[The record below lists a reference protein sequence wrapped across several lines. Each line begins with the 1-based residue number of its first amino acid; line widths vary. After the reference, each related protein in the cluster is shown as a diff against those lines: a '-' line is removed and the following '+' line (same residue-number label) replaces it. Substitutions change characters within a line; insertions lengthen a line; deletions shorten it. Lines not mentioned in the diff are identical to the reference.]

1 MPSIDFKKQLI
12 PHAIA
17 ALIFLAVA
25 VLFFAPVV
33 LENKGLSQHD
43 ILQWEGAAKEIIDYR
58 EKTGEEALWTNSMF
72 GGMPAYLISTVF
84 SGDLVVY
91 VQKALSLWLPS
102 PVYLVFL
109 CFVGYY
115 IMMIAFRVR
124 PWLAIPAALAF
135 GLTGFVIIAIGAG
148 HNIKIAAVAFMP
160 LVMAGIHLAYTRNR
174 LWGFILTSLGL
185 ALELRVNHL
194 QITYYL
200 LLIAL
205 IYGLSRLVIAIME
218 KEQVNF
224 AKTTGILIV
233 AALLAVGANIGRL
246 WTVYEYG
253 PNSIRGKSELTSTEE
268 EKPSGLDKDYAFQY
282 SNGIAEPIFLFIP
295 NFFGGASQQDLGS
308 NSNLEKALQKNG
320 MDRRQIK
327 SQVENAPA
335 YWGDQPLTA
344 PYYGGAVVVFLF
356 VLGLFVLDKKVKYW
370 ILGAFVL
377 GIVLSW
383 GSNFSSVNYF
393 LFDYLPGYNKFR
405 SVTFAIVIT
414 VFAMILGG
422 FLGLEKIINDGW
434 SNQLQKKFLMAVGIT
449 GGFAL
454 LTALLAGMG
463 GFAGPI
469 DQRLAG
475 FPDWYLPALRADRL
489 SLMRMD
495 ALRSLF
501 YVLASAAI
509 LWLYFK
515 GKVKLNIALIVVGA
529 LVFLDM
535 FLVDKRF
542 IDADSFKRNPHKTNF
557 TANAADQQIL
567 KDKNISYRVYNLMGA
582 FNDARTSYFH
592 QSIGGYHGAKMRRY
606 QDLIEFG
613 ITPETS
619 TLISGLQS
627 GNPDFR
633 QSNVINMLNTKYFI
647 AGDQANAV
655 IANPEANGNAWYV
668 NEIRKVAGADEEMKV
683 LNEINTKSTAVVDTT
698 LFKTTKSKYSGAN
711 IIQLIEQKPNY
722 LKYETNCFED
732 GFAVFSEVYYP
743 TGWIAKID
751 DTEVDILRVNYI
763 LRGLEVGKGNHVI
776 EFEFKP
782 DSYYIG
788 NKIMLFFNV
797 VILLV
802 FVGGVYLSV
811 KKS

>member
-17 ALIFLAVA
+17 ALVFLAVA

-185 ALELRVNHL
+185 AMELRVNHL

-205 IYGLSRLVIAIME
+205 ISGLSRLVIAIME

-253 PNSIRGKSELTSTEE
+253 PNSIRGKSELTSTEDA
-268 EKPSGLDKDYAFQY
+268 KPSGLDKDYAFQY

-320 MDRRQIK
+320 MDRRQVK

-335 YWGDQPLTA
+335 YWGSQPLTA

-383 GSNFSSVNYF
+383 GSNFSAVNYF

-422 FLGLEKIINDGW
+422 FLGLEKMINDGW

-454 LTALLAGMG
+454 LTVLLAGMG
-463 GFAGPI
+463 SFAGPI

-475 FPDWYLPALRADRL
+475 FPDWYLPALKADRL

-515 GKVKLNIALIVVGA
+515 EKVKLNIALVVVGA

-542 IDADSFKRNPHKTNF
+542 IDSDSFKRNPHKTNF

-619 TLISGLQS
+619 TLISGLQNGS
-627 GNPDFR
+627 PDFR

-668 NEIRKVAGADEEMKV
+668 SEIRKVAGADDEIKV
-683 LNEINTKSTAVVDTT
+683 LNEINTKTAAVVDTT
-698 LFKTTKSKYSGAN
+698 LFKTSKSKYSAAN

-751 DTEVDILRVNYI
+751 DVEVDILRVNYI
-763 LRGLEVGKGNHVI
+763 LRGMEVAKGNHVI

-782 DSYYIG
+782 NSYYIG

>member
-1 MPSIDFKKQLI
+1 
-12 PHAIA
+12 
-17 ALIFLAVA
+17 
-25 VLFFAPVV
+25 
-33 LENKGLSQHD
+33 
-43 ILQWEGAAKEIIDYR
+43 
-58 EKTGEEALWTNSMF
+58 MF

-185 ALELRVNHL
+185 AMELRVNHL

-253 PNSIRGKSELTSTEE
+253 PNSIRGKSELTSTEDA
-268 EKPSGLDKDYAFQY
+268 KPSGLDKDYAFQY

-320 MDRRQIK
+320 MDRRQVK

-335 YWGDQPLTA
+335 YWGSQPLTA

-383 GSNFSSVNYF
+383 GSNFSAVNYF

-422 FLGLEKIINDGW
+422 FLGLEKMINDGW

-454 LTALLAGMG
+454 LTVLLAGMG
-463 GFAGPI
+463 SFAGPI

-475 FPDWYLPALRADRL
+475 FPDWYLPALKADRL

-515 GKVKLNIALIVVGA
+515 EKVKLNIALVVVGA

-542 IDADSFKRNPHKTNF
+542 IDSDSFKRNPHKTNF

-619 TLISGLQS
+619 TLISGLQNGS
-627 GNPDFR
+627 PDFR

-668 NEIRKVAGADEEMKV
+668 SEIRKVAGADDEIKV
-683 LNEINTKSTAVVDTT
+683 LNEINTKTAAVVDTT
-698 LFKTTKSKYSGAN
+698 LFKTSKSKYSAAN

-751 DTEVDILRVNYI
+751 DVEVDILRVNYI
-763 LRGLEVGKGNHVI
+763 LRGMEVAKGNHVI

-782 DSYYIG
+782 NSYYIG

>member
-17 ALIFLAVA
+17 ALVFLAVA
-25 VLFFAPVV
+25 VLFFSPVI
-33 LENKGLSQHD
+33 LENKGLSQYD

-102 PVYLVFL
+102 PVNLVFL
-109 CFVGYY
+109 CFVGFY

-124 PWLAIPAALAF
+124 SWLAIPAALAF

-160 LVMAGIHLAYTRNR
+160 LVIAGIHLAYTRNR

-253 PNSIRGKSELTSTEE
+253 PYSIRGKSELTSTEDA
-268 EKPSGLDKDYAFQY
+268 KTSGLDKDYAFQY

-405 SVTFAIVIT
+405 SVTFAIVIA

-422 FLGLEKIINDGW
+422 FLGLEKMINDGW

-454 LTALLAGMG
+454 LTVLLAGMG
-463 GFAGPI
+463 SFAGPI

-489 SLMRMD
+489 SLLRMD

-515 GKVKLNIALIVVGA
+515 GKVKLNIALVVVGV

-542 IDADSFKRNPHKTNF
+542 IDSDSFKRNPHKTNF
-557 TANAADQQIL
+557 TPNAADQQIL
-567 KDKNISYRVYNLMGA
+567 KDKSLSYRVYNLLGA

-613 ITPETS
+613 ITSETS

-627 GNPDFR
+627 GSPDFR
-633 QSNVINMLNTKYFI
+633 QSNVINMLNTKYFV

-668 NEIRKVAGADEEMKV
+668 SEIRKVSGADEEMKV

-698 LFKTTKSKYSGAN
+698 LFKTNKSKYSAAN

-751 DTEVDILRVNYI
+751 DMEVDILRVNYI
-763 LRGLEVGKGNHVI
+763 LRGLEVAKGNHLI